1 MPEILPDSSKKL
13 FQYIINGIDINEPT
27 TEINSIAYRVI
38 EYLFSIDKAEVIIDR
53 SLNITTKEKKALDQF
68 LARINDHEPLQYI
81 MGEAEFYGRNF
92 EVNSSVLIPRP
103 ETEELVALVVK
114 ENRDKKIKFLDIG
127 TGSGCIPVTLARELR
142 DSKAYA
148 IDIDPRV
155 IKTARSNAARYG
167 VEVEFLL
174 IDILTESIPSGP
186 FDIIVSNPPYV
197 LESEREHMKA
207 NVLDHEPAT
216 ALFVSDKDPLLFYRR
231 ICELSQQAL
240 RDGGRLYFEVNEQ
253 YGEDIKAM
261 MEVLD
266 FHSVDLI
273 RDMNGKH
280 RIVRGLWTNDLFAKP
295 KGV

>member
-13 FQYIINGIDINEPT
+13 FQYIINGIDINEP
-27 TEINSIAYRVI
+27 EAEVSSIAYRVI
-38 EYLFSIDKAEVIIDR
+38 DHLFHIDKAEVIVDR
-53 SLNITTKEKKALDQF
+53 SLNITTKEKKNLDQF
-68 LARINDHEPLQYI
+68 IMRINDHEPIQYI
-81 MGEAEFYGRNF
+81 VGETEFYGRKF

-103 ETEELVALVVK
+103 ETEELIALIIK

-155 IKTARSNAARYG
+155 IKTARSNAARHE
-167 VEVEFLL
+167 VDVEFLL
-174 IDILTESIPSGP
+174 IDILTESIPGGP
-186 FDIIVSNPPYV
+186 FDLIVSNPPYV

-216 ALFVSDKDPLLFYRR
+216 ALFVSDKDPFLFYRR

-240 RDGGRLYFEVNEQ
+240 RDGGRLYFEVNEK
-253 YGEDIKAM
+253 YAEDIKAM

-266 FHSVDLI
+266 FHSVNITQDL
-273 RDMNGKH
+273 NGKN

-295 KGV
+295 ERL